1 MAELRL
7 LVSKSRVQVVQRAGQ
22 SPVARQSVGKTR
34 RAAIVLLRLFEIA
47 FLRRSA
53 FSVEALVAAETREE
67 CVRNE
72 AMIGVGMVDFDFISV
87 ALTGFHLRKHVV
99 GCICLHLGLL
109 RIEGA
114 VDQQVQE
121 ERYTDV
127 DFLVFLRSAVDR
139 PDRVYHIT
147 RR

>member
-1 MAELRL
+1 MAEHRL
-7 LVSKSRVQVVQRAGQ
+7 LVSKSRVQVVQRARQ

-34 RAAIVLLRLFEIA
+34 HAAIVLLRLFEIA

-99 GCICLHLGLL
+99 GCICQHLGLL

-121 ERYTDV
+121 VRYIDV
-127 DFLVFLRSAVDR
+127 DFLGSAVDR